1 MASHELD
8 YRILGESMQTV
19 EIELDPGGNRDRR
32 GRGDELHDRRHPL
45 HRADGRR
52 LRRQPAGQAVE
63 RRQAQARWRVGVHD
77 PLHQRR
83 PGQAARGLCR
93 APSGQRGG
101 GGPDDVGGRLFC
113 QKDSFLCAAYGTRV
127 GIAFTKRLGAG
138 FFGGEGFILQKLE
151 GDGLV
156 FVHAGGT
163 LIRRQLNGETLRVD
177 TGCLVAFTDGI
188 DYDVQLAGGL
198 KSMLFGGEGLLLTTL
213 KGSGTV
219 WLQSLPF
226 SRLAGR
232 IYDATFRA
240 REEVRTNN
248 G

>member
-1 MASHELD
+1 M
-8 YRILGESMQTV
+8 
-19 EIELDPGGNRDRR
+19 
-32 GRGDELHDRRHPL
+32 
-45 HRADGRR
+45 
-52 LRRQPAGQAVE
+52 E

-93 APSGQRGG
+93 ALSGQRGG
-101 GGPDDVGGRLFC
+101 GGLDDVGGRLFC
-113 QKDSFLCAAYGTRV
+113 QKDSFLCGLWHPGRHRLHQ
-127 GIAFTKRLGAG
+127 RLGAG

-232 IYDATFRA
+232 IYDATFAPAKR
-240 REEVRTNN
+240 
-248 G
+248 

>member
-1 MASHELD
+1 MA
-8 YRILGESMQTV
+8 
-19 EIELDPGGNRDRR
+19 
-32 GRGDELHDRRHPL
+32 
-45 HRADGRR
+45 
-52 LRRQPAGQAVE
+52 
-63 RRQAQARWRVGVHD
+63 W
-77 PLHQRR
+77 
-83 PGQAARGLCR
+83 
-93 APSGQRGG
+93 
-101 GGPDDVGGRLFC
+101 
-113 QKDSFLCAAYGTRV
+113 
-127 GIAFTKRLGAG
+127 
-138 FFGGEGFILQKLE
+138 
-151 GDGLV
+151 